1 MAMSGSSALARV
13 AVNPAC
19 EIQVAMARSRDP
31 EPEFFRKAT
40 GDQYDREFGER
51 LPARRRGSKFEQEL
65 FRNNA
70 IKLCEALCHLSG
82 GDPNA
87 MFVRNFDDELPGGN
101 ERTRIARYSR
111 TKRVFADLAAGTQV
125 PDLLIHPQFLLP
137 VKGSAKGYFWIEPD
151 FAWFDAVARMYVP
164 GDLKSFVVQENDVDP
179 GDLERARLQIG
190 SQILALRAVAD
201 AHGLVD
207 RVSSRG
213 MLIFATPYGLSP
225 HRPRIEDLAGAI
237 HSIEAAIAAFDR
249 HGGRIDSLRAAD
261 GAEMHLLVPDLA
273 SNFQERCV
281 SGCVMASYCRER
293 HAGTAVELGDA
304 AARLLGADTR
314 IDSLVADLNRAAAGD
329 AGAGTLASELV
340 ELAIALGISVRAA

>member
-1 MAMSGSSALARV
+1 MGMSGSSALARV
-13 AVNPAC
+13 AVNPGC

-31 EPEFFRKAT
+31 EPEFFRKVT

-70 IKLCEALCHLSG
+70 IKLCEALCQLSG
-82 GDPNA
+82 ADPNA
-87 MFVRNFDDELPGGN
+87 MFVRNFDDELPGGK
-101 ERTRIARYSR
+101 ESTRIARYSR
-111 TKRVFADLAAGTQV
+111 TKRIFSDLAAGQQV
-125 PDLLIHPQFLLP
+125 PDLLIHPQFMLP

-151 FAWFDAVARMYVP
+151 FAWFDPHAQMYVP
-164 GDLKSFVVQENDVDP
+164 GDLKSFVVQDNDVDP
-179 GDLERARLQIG
+179 GDLERARLQIAA
-190 SQILALRAVAD
+190 QILALRAAAD
-201 AHGLVD
+201 ACGVAV
-207 RVSSRG
+207 RVSTRG

-237 HSIEAAIAAFDR
+237 HSIEAAIAAFEL
-249 HGGRIDSLRAAD
+249 HGGHIDSLREID
-261 GAEMHLLVPDLA
+261 GAEMHMLVPDLT

-281 SGCVMASYCRER
+281 SGCVMAGYCRER

-304 AARLLGADTR
+304 AARLIGAGTR

-329 AGAGTLASELV
+329 ANSSNLAAELV
-340 ELAIALGISVRAA
+340 ELATALGISVRAA

>member
-1 MAMSGSSALARV
+1 MGMSGSSALARV
-13 AVNPAC
+13 AVNLGC
-19 EIQVAMARSRDP
+19 EIQVAMARSRHP
-31 EPEFFRKAT
+31 EPEFFRRVT

-70 IKLCEALCHLSG
+70 IKLCEALCQLNG
-82 GDPNA
+82 ADPNA

-101 ERTRIARYSR
+101 ESTRIARYSR
-111 TKRVFADLAAGTQV
+111 TKRVFVDLAAGKQV

-151 FAWFDAVARMYVP
+151 FAWFDASASMYVP

-179 GDLERARLQIG
+179 GDLERARLQIA
-190 SQILALRAVAD
+190 SQILALSTVAD
-201 AHGLVD
+201 ANGFGD
-207 RVSSRG
+207 RVSTRG

-237 HSIEAAIAAFDR
+237 HCIESAVAAFDR
-249 HGGRIDSLRAAD
+249 HGARIDSLRAAD
-261 GAEMHLLVPDLA
+261 GAEMHMLVPDLV

-281 SGCVMASYCRER
+281 SGCVMAKFCRER

-304 AARLLGADTR
+304 AARMIGADTR
-314 IDSLVADLNRAAAGD
+314 IDTLVADLNRAAAGD
-329 AGAGTLASELV
+329 PNAGDLAAELV
-340 ELAIALGISVRAA
+340 ELAIALGISGRAA